1 MTLYEELK
9 ARGLVAQITD
19 EEIIDL
25 INNGK
30 ATFYIGFDCTADS
43 LTAGHF
49 MALTLMKRLQMAG
62 NKPIALI
69 GGGTTMIGD
78 PSGRTDMRK
87 MLTKEDIAHNAACF
101 KKQMEKFIDFSE
113 GKALMLNNAD
123 WLLNLNYVELLRDV
137 GACFSVN
144 NMLRVV
150 GSSIARATDSGA
162 YIHVGPEIGVASTK
176 AFTGQVTVMAMLALA
191 VGRERG
197 TVAEAYYNEVSAAL
211 LRLPGTMEEVLKV
224 APQVADL
231 AKIFTYAHNFIYLG
245 RGYNYPTALEGA
257 LKLKEIS
264 YIHAEGYPAAE
275 MKHGPIALIDAEMPT
290 VAIATPDH
298 TYEKTASNIEE
309 IKARGGKIIAVIA
322 RGDEQ
327 VRRSADF
334 VIEVPVIAECLMPI
348 VVSVPLQLLAYYIA
362 VYKGRNVDQPRNLAK
377 SVTVE

>member
-1 MTLYEELK
+1 MT
-9 ARGLVAQITD
+9 
-19 EEIIDL
+19 
-25 INNGK
+25 
-30 ATFYIGFDCTADS
+30 
-43 LTAGHF
+43 
-49 MALTLMKRLQMAG
+49 
-62 NKPIALI
+62 
-69 GGGTTMIGD
+69 
-78 PSGRTDMRK
+78 
-87 MLTKEDIAHNAACF
+87 
-101 KKQMEKFIDFSE
+101 
-113 GKALMLNNAD
+113 
-123 WLLNLNYVELLRDV
+123 
-137 GACFSVN
+137 
-144 NMLRVV
+144 
-150 GSSIARATDSGA
+150 
-162 YIHVGPEIGVASTK
+162 
-176 AFTGQVTVMAMLALA
+176 
-191 VGRERG
+191 
-197 TVAEAYYNEVSAAL
+197 
-211 LRLPGTMEEVLKV
+211 
-224 APQVADL
+224 
-231 AKIFTYAHNFIYLG
+231 
-245 RGYNYPTALEGA
+245 TALEGA